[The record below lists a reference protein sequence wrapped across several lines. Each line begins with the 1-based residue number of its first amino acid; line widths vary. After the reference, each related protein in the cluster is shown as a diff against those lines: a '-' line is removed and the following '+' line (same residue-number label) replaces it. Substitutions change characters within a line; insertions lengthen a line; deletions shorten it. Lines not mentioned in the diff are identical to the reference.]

1 MHAVLEFFDRADLFD
16 FEVQLRGEARRSRTS
31 TKRGKRADMATIIE
45 FPTEAASR
53 RLGLPLDGTHT
64 GTILILPVVRIER
77 DHDGKS
83 GGRGPE
89 EGKSQGRPRRR
100 R

>member
-16 FEVQLRGEARRSRTS
+16 FRSSVEGRGEEFTLRT
-31 TKRGKRADMATIIE
+31 GKRADMATIIE

-77 DHDGKS
+77 DLDGQS
-83 GGRGPE
+83 GGSGPE